1 MAILK
6 PSKTKGRASKASSK
20 PSKIKNKLNK
30 AKSSVKAKKTTPK
43 SKKTAPKA
51 KKAAV
56 TAKKTAVTA
65 KKTTPK
71 AKKTAPKAK
80 KTAVTAK
87 KTTPKAKKTT
97 PKAKKTTPKAKKTAV
112 TAKKTA
118 VTAKKTTPK
127 AKKAAVT
134 AKKTTPKA
142 KKTAVTVKKTAPKAK
157 KAAVTAK
164 KTAPK
169 AKKTA
174 PKAKKT
180 APKAKKA
187 SAKFEKQ
194 KLKEDQISKTRVK
207 ETNNKI
213 TEKRKQKLNTIKRQP
228 PKQVIPSKLDYE
240 IGEYVVYPSHG
251 VGKVTAIEDKLVGEQ
266 TLKMFVVIFDKEKMK
281 LRVPVDKTT
290 GSGMRHLSSPSI
302 MEKAISTLKG
312 KARQRRV
319 MWSRRAQDYDAKLN
333 SGDPVAIAEVIRD
346 LFRKG
351 EEPEQS
357 YSERQM
363 YEAAM
368 ERLAREYAALEE
380 TDTLD
385 ATERLEEVLKTA

>member
-30 AKSSVKAKKTTPK
+30 AKSSVKAKKT
-43 SKKTAPKA
+43 
-51 KKAAV
+51 AV

-71 AKKTAPKAK
+71 
-80 KTAVTAK
+80 
-87 KTTPKAKKTT
+87 
-97 PKAKKTTPKAKKTAV
+97 
-112 TAKKTA
+112 
-118 VTAKKTTPK
+118 
-127 AKKAAVT
+127 
-134 AKKTTPKA
+134 
-142 KKTAVTVKKTAPKAK
+142 
-157 KAAVTAK
+157 AK

-319 MWSRRAQDYDAKLN
+319 MWSRRAQEYDAKLN

-385 ATERLEEVLKTA
+385 ATERLEEVLKAA

>member
-1 MAILK
+1 
-6 PSKTKGRASKASSK
+6 
-20 PSKIKNKLNK
+20 
-30 AKSSVKAKKTTPK
+30 
-43 SKKTAPKA
+43 
-51 KKAAV
+51 V
-56 TAKKTAVTA
+56 T
-65 KKTTPK
+65 
-71 AKKTAPKAK
+71 
-80 KTAVTAK
+80 
-87 KTTPKAKKTT
+87 
-97 PKAKKTTPKAKKTAV
+97 AKKTTPKAKKTAV

-118 VTAKKTTPK
+118 VTAKKT
-127 AKKAAVT
+127 
-134 AKKTTPKA
+134 
-142 KKTAVTVKKTAPKAK
+142 APK
-157 KAAVTAK
+157 AK

-312 KARQRRV
+312 KARQRRI
-319 MWSRRAQDYDAKLN
+319 MWSRRAQEYDAKLN

-385 ATERLEEVLKTA
+385 ATERLEEVLKAA